1 MPLTEQPHHTTSAA
15 SSDGPHA
22 AHRSVPAGA
31 PSGAVLKMKDLCDA
45 TGLPRQ
51 AIHFYIQQGL
61 LPPGQKTGRNM
72 AFYGEEHVERLKLIR
87 KLQHERFLPLKAIR
101 ALLDDQESQFSA
113 AQRSLLLEVKQRFTT
128 SQLAR
133 ADAAPEVAVVGE
145 EACARHGV
153 EKADLDRMIEIGILG
168 ARHDET
174 GRTLIAQDDVWVL
187 QAWGEIQRLGYAKEL
202 GFRVDD
208 LLLLLEVVQDLFN
221 REALLLAS
229 RMERLPPERAAE
241 MIEHALPIVHSFV
254 TGFHVAKIRNF
265 FASLG

>member
-1 MPLTEQPHHTTSAA
+1 MSEHLAEDAVARTSTLA
-15 SSDGPHA
+15 PP
-22 AHRSVPAGA
+22 PAGGSR
-31 PSGAVLKMKDLCDA
+31 PLRMKDLCDA

-61 LPPGQKTGRNM
+61 LPPGTKTGRNM
-72 AFYGEEHVERLKLIR
+72 AYYDDAHVERLRLIK

-101 ALLDDQESQFSA
+101 ALLDDQESQFSQI
-113 AQRSLLLEVKQRFTT
+113 QRSLLLEVKQRFTT
-128 SQLAR
+128 SVLAR
-133 ADAAPEVAVVGE
+133 PSEPREGVDGD

-153 EKADLDRMIEIGILG
+153 AREDLDRMIEVGILG
-168 ARHDET
+168 ARADEV
-174 GRTLIAQDDVWVL
+174 GRTVIAQDDTWVL
-187 QAWGEIQRLGYAKEL
+187 AAWGEIQKLGYAKDL

-208 LLLLLEVVQDLFN
+208 ILILLEVVQDLFN

-241 MIEHALPIVHSFV
+241 MIEHALPIVHSFL

-265 FASLG
+265 FASLE

>member
-1 MPLTEQPHHTTSAA
+1 MASADVMTFEPTSAERPSA
-15 SSDGPHA
+15 ERPSA
-22 AHRSVPAGA
+22 APPEGERL
-31 PSGAVLKMKDLCDA
+31 LKMKDLCEA

-61 LPPGQKTGRNM
+61 LPPGRKTGRNM
-72 AFYGEEHVERLKLIR
+72 AFYGEEHVARVRLIK

-133 ADAAPEVAVVGE
+133 TDAAPEVAVDADEV
-145 EACARHGV
+145 CTRHGV
-153 EKADLDRMIEIGILG
+153 ERADLARMIEIGILG
-168 ARHDET
+168 ARQDEQ
-174 GRTLIAQDDVWVL
+174 GRTLIAHDDVWVL

-208 LLLLLEVVQDLFN
+208 LLLLEEVVQDLFN

-241 MIEHALPIVHSFV
+241 MIERALPIVHSFV